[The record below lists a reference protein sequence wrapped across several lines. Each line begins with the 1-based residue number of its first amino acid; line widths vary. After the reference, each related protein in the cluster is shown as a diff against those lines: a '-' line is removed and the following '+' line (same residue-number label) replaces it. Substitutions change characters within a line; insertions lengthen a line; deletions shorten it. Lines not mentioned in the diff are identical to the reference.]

1 MSPIG
6 DSQRLIILAFYH
18 FFLADWPAIYDCVL
32 FMTVRSKMQCK
43 HGNLAS
49 CIFNAFVGINNS
61 KSVTKPNIKK
71 GKKILTISFRDF
83 NASSK

>member
-6 DSQRLIILAFYH
+6 DSQRLIILAFH
-18 FFLADWPAIYDCVL
+18 RFFLADWPAIYDCVL

-71 GKKILTISFRDF
+71 RKKDF
-83 NASSK
+83 NDIFQRF